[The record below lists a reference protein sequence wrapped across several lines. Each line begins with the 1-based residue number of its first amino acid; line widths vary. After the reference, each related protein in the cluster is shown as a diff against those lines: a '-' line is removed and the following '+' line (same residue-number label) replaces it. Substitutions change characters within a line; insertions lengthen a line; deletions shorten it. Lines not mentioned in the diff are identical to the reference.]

1 MEQVNKQVVVF
12 LLQPAKTVILFAR
25 IEKTRYYMKTSLK
38 IATIYALSGIIWI
51 LLSDKLLLLI
61 VGDKNLME
69 VSYIQTL
76 KGTFYVSFT
85 AILLFFLVNSY
96 HHKLNEKIRSLEL
109 LNQQLEQ
116 SNSELEQYAYIASH
130 DLQEPLRVTGS
141 LLQRLQLKYSG
152 QLDEKANKY
161 IDLSI
166 ENAGRMRKFVQDLL
180 EFSKVGNTTEI
191 FTVVSIAEL
200 IAEIRLDLEKI
211 ITENAAEI
219 RLSGV
224 SSIVAERMKL
234 KQVLSNLIS
243 NGIKYRNLSVSPI
256 VEIHVSETSSGWEI
270 SVTDNGIGIAPQ
282 FHQRIFEL
290 FQRLHASSENGGTGI
305 GLAIAKKI
313 VDKWSGNIWLESEL
327 QSGSI
332 FYFTIP
338 KKR

>member
-1 MEQVNKQVVVF
+1 
-12 LLQPAKTVILFAR
+12 
-25 IEKTRYYMKTSLK
+25 MKTSFK

-61 VGDKNLME
+61 VGDKDLME
-69 VSYIQTL
+69 ISYIQTL

-85 AILLFFLVNSY
+85 AVLLFFLVNGY
-96 HHKLNEKIRSLEL
+96 HHKLNEKIRTLEL
-109 LNQQLEQ
+109 LNQQLKQ

-141 LLQRLQLKYSG
+141 LLQRLQQKYSDN
-152 QLDEKANKY
+152 LDDKANKY
-161 IDLSI
+161 IRLSI
-166 ENAGRMRKFVQDLL
+166 ENASRMRKFVQDLL
-180 EFSKVGNTTEI
+180 EFSRVGNMNEILTT
-191 FTVVSIAEL
+191 VNLAEL
-200 IAEIRLDLEKI
+200 TEEIKLDLEKI
-211 ITENAAEI
+211 ITENNAEI
-219 RLSGV
+219 RVSGISAV
-224 SSIVAERMKL
+224 LAERLKL

-243 NGIKYRNLSVSPI
+243 NGIKYSNPPVPPVI
-256 VEIHVSETSSGWEI
+256 EIHASETSSHWEI

-290 FQRLHASSENGGTGI
+290 FQRLHPSSENGGTGI

-313 VDKWSGNIWLESEL
+313 VDKWSGNIRVESQP
-327 QSGSI
+327 QSGST